1 LIQKV
6 DIKEIKKIIM
16 AKNNKTQTSFS
27 STQQYLDIAEIKD
40 DTIVMK
46 DGTLRAVL
54 LVSSINFALKSEDEQ
69 NAVIDAYVRFLNNL
83 SFTLQIVIQS
93 RELDIDNYL
102 EYLKG
107 KEKEQVNKLLKVQT
121 ADYIE
126 YIKELTSL
134 GQIMNKR
141 FFIVVPYDPLTDK
154 HKSFFSSIS
163 EALKPATI
171 IKLKEK
177 LFVKY
182 KDMLDR
188 RIESVAGGLESMGV
202 AVARLDTQSLIELYY
217 KTYNPETSKNQ
228 ELVDLEKIR
237 VEK

>member
-1 LIQKV
+1 MAQKSL
-6 DIKEIKKIIM
+6 
-16 AKNNKTQTSFS
+16 AKNKINV
-27 STQQYLDIAEIKD
+27 STQQYLNIAEIKD
-40 DTIVMK
+40 NTVVMK

-69 NAVIDAYVRFLNNL
+69 NAVIDSYVRFLNNL

-107 KEKEQVNKLLKVQT
+107 KEKEQLNKLLKVQT

-134 GQIMNKR
+134 GKIMNKR
-141 FFIVVPYDPLTDK
+141 FYVIVPYDPLTDK
-154 HKSFFSSIS
+154 HKGFFSLLS
-163 EALKPATI
+163 EALKPATV
-171 IKLKEK
+171 IKLKDKTFKSYQE
-177 LFVKY
+177 
-182 KDMLDR
+182 MLDR
-188 RIESVAGGLESMGV
+188 RIDSVVGGLESLGV
-202 AVARLDTQSLIELYY
+202 AVVRLDTQSLIELYY

-228 ELVDLEKIR
+228 ELADLEKIR

>member
-1 LIQKV
+1 MP
-6 DIKEIKKIIM
+6 KK
-16 AKNNKTQTSFS
+16 ASKNPAA

-40 DTIVMK
+40 NTVVMK

-69 NAVIDAYVRFLNNL
+69 NAVIDSYIRFLNNL

-102 EYLKG
+102 EYLKS
-107 KEKEQVNKLLKVQT
+107 KEKEQINKLLKVQT
-121 ADYIE
+121 ADYID

-134 GQIMNKR
+134 GRIMNKR
-141 FFIVVPYDPLTDK
+141 FYVIVPYDPLTDK
-154 HKSFFSSIS
+154 HKSFFSSIT

-177 LFVKY
+177 TFLKY
-182 KDMLDR
+182 QDLLDR
-188 RIESVAGGLESMGV
+188 RVESIASGLESMGV

-217 KTYNPETSKNQ
+217 KTYNPETSPNQ
-228 ELVDLEKIR
+228 NLVDLQKLR
-237 VEK
+237 VDF

>member
-1 LIQKV
+1 
-6 DIKEIKKIIM
+6 M
-16 AKNNKTQTSFS
+16 AKKNTTNNSFV

-40 DTIVMK
+40 NTVVMK

-54 LVSSINFALKSEDEQ
+54 LVSSINFALKSEEEQ
-69 NAVIDAYVRFLNNL
+69 NAVISAYISFLNNL

-93 RELDIDNYL
+93 RELDINNYL

-107 KEKEQVNKLLKVQT
+107 KEKEQINKLLKIQT
-121 ADYIE
+121 ADYID

-134 GQIMNKR
+134 GKIMNKR
-141 FFIVVPYDPLTDK
+141 FYIVAPYDPLTDK
-154 HKSFFSSIS
+154 HKSFFNSIL

-177 LFVKY
+177 NFLKY
-182 KDMLDR
+182 QEMLKR
-188 RIESVAGGLESMGV
+188 RVESVVGGLESIGV
-202 AVARLDTQSLIELYY
+202 AVVRLDTQSLIELYY

-228 ELVDLEKIR
+228 NLVEIDKLR
-237 VEK
+237 VEI

>member
-1 LIQKV
+1 MPSNTGSKN
-6 DIKEIKKIIM
+6 KI
-16 AKNNKTQTSFS
+16 SV

-40 DTIVMK
+40 NTVVMK

-69 NAVIDAYVRFLNNL
+69 NAVIDSYVRFLNNL

-102 EYLKG
+102 NYLKV
-107 KEKEQVNKLLKVQT
+107 KEKEQTNKLLKIQT
-121 ADYIE
+121 ADYIQ

-134 GQIMNKR
+134 GKIMNKR
-141 FFIVVPYDPLTDK
+141 FFVIVTYNPLTDK
-154 HKSFFSSIS
+154 RKNFFSLIAES
-163 EALKPATI
+163 LKPATI

-177 LFVKY
+177 TFRNY
-182 KDMLDR
+182 QEMMDR
-188 RIESVAGGLESMGV
+188 RVESVLGGLESMGV
-202 AVARLDTQSLIELYY
+202 SVARLDTQSLIELYY

-228 ELVDLEKIR
+228 ELVEVEKIR
-237 VEK
+237 VEI

>member
-1 LIQKV
+1 MPKNSL
-6 DIKEIKKIIM
+6 
-16 AKNNKTQTSFS
+16 AKNNVSV
-27 STQQYLDIAEIKD
+27 STQQYLDIAEIKEN
-40 DTIVMK
+40 TIVMK
-46 DGTLRAVL
+46 DGTLRSVL

-69 NAVIDAYVRFLNNL
+69 NAVIDSYVRFLNNL
-83 SFTLQIVIQS
+83 NFTLQIVIQS

-102 EYLKG
+102 QYLKE
-107 KEKEQVNKLLKVQT
+107 KEKEQTNKLLKVQT

-134 GQIMNKR
+134 GKIMNKR
-141 FFIVVPYDPLTDK
+141 FYIIVPYNPLSDK
-154 HKSFFSSIS
+154 RKGFFSLIS

-177 LFVKY
+177 TFREY
-182 KDMLDR
+182 QEMLER
-188 RIESVAGGLESMGV
+188 RVESVVGGLESMGV

-217 KTYNPETSKNQ
+217 KTYNPETAKNQ
-228 ELVDLEKIR
+228 NLVDLDKIR

>member
-1 LIQKV
+1 MPKS
-6 DIKEIKKIIM
+6 KM
-16 AKNNKTQTSFS
+16 AKNSVS
-27 STQQYLDIAEIKD
+27 VSTQQYLDITEVKEN
-40 DTIVMK
+40 TIVMK

-69 NAVIDAYVRFLNNL
+69 NAVIDSYVRFLNNL

-102 EYLKG
+102 EYLKE
-107 KEKEQVNKLLKVQT
+107 KEKEQTNKLLKVQT
-121 ADYIE
+121 ADYVE

-134 GQIMNKR
+134 GKIMNKR
-141 FFIVVPYDPLTDK
+141 FYIVVPYNPLTDK
-154 HKSFFSSIS
+154 RKSFFSLIG

-177 LFVKY
+177 TFREY
-182 KDMLDR
+182 QEMLER
-188 RIESVAGGLESMGV
+188 RVESVVGGLESMGV

-228 ELVDLEKIR
+228 NLVDLDKIR
-237 VEK
+237 VER

>member
-1 LIQKV
+1 MPKST
-6 DIKEIKKIIM
+6 M
-16 AKNNKTQTSFS
+16 AKNSIS
-27 STQQYLDIAEIKD
+27 VSTQQYLDIAEIKEN
-40 DTIVMK
+40 TIVMK

-69 NAVIDAYVRFLNNL
+69 NAVIDSYVRFLNNL

-102 EYLKG
+102 EYLKE
-107 KEKEQVNKLLKVQT
+107 KEKEQTNKLLKVQT

-134 GQIMNKR
+134 GKIMNKR
-141 FFIVVPYDPLTDK
+141 FYIVVPYNPLTDK
-154 HKSFFSSIS
+154 RKGFFSSIS

-177 LFVKY
+177 TFREY
-182 KDMLDR
+182 QEMLER
-188 RIESVAGGLESMGV
+188 RIESVIGGLESMGV

-228 ELVDLEKIR
+228 SLVDLDKIR

>member
-1 LIQKV
+1 MPKTSG
-6 DIKEIKKIIM
+6 
-16 AKNNKTQTSFS
+16 AKNNISV
-27 STQQYLDIAEIKD
+27 STQQYLDIAEIKEN
-40 DTIVMK
+40 TVVMK

-69 NAVIDAYVRFLNNL
+69 NAVIEAYIRFLNNL

-93 RELDIDNYL
+93 RELDIDNYIQ
-102 EYLKG
+102 YLKG
-107 KEKEQVNKLLKVQT
+107 KEKEQTNKLLKVQT

-134 GQIMNKR
+134 GKIMNKR
-141 FFIVVPYDPLTDK
+141 FYIVVPYDPLTDK
-154 HKSFFSSIS
+154 HKSFFNLVS
-163 EALKPATI
+163 EAMRPATI

-177 LFVKY
+177 TFRQY
-182 KDMLDR
+182 QDMLER
-188 RIESVAGGLESMGV
+188 RVESVAGGLESMGV
-202 AVARLDTQSLIELYY
+202 AIARLDTQSLIELYY

-228 ELVDLEKIR
+228 NLVDLEKLR